1 MKKNSIKGKKTG
13 GELVLDIFKVF
24 FVLLVS
30 IVCVYP
36 FWNIF
41 IISINDGQD
50 ALRGGLYFWP
60 RVFTLENYQE
70 ILRRSEFV
78 RAIGVTVLRTLIGTP
93 LVVLVTSM
101 LAYVLSRSEL
111 LGKKF
116 WTLMF
121 IFTMYFSGGMV
132 PSYLLVKSLG
142 LINTRA
148 ALVLVSGISIYNLI
162 VTRTYFTTSISDSI
176 YEAAKIDGAGELKTF
191 LSIALPLAK
200 PIVAVMV
207 LYYAVA
213 HWNDYFNALL
223 YVSDKN
229 LEPLQS
235 VLRRVLIQN
244 QNALDESMMQ
254 QSMQPGEM
262 LDSAKRAYAAYTMKY
277 TMVFIASA
285 PLLIAYPFVQ
295 KYFVKGVMVGAVKE

>member
-1 MKKNSIKGKKTG
+1 MKKKKKIGVFDIGNCIFMMFVLFITVYPLYFTVIASFSEPSVVATG
-13 GELVLDIFKVF
+13 GVVWKPV
-24 FVLLVS
+24 
-30 IVCVYP
+30 
-36 FWNIF
+36 
-41 IISINDGQD
+41 G
-50 ALRGGLYFWP
+50 
-60 RVFTLENYQE
+60 FTLDSYKQVFAYKQIWTGYANTIFYT
-70 ILRRSEFV
+70 ILGTCFN
-78 RAIGVTVLRTLIGTP
+78 LILTIP
-93 LVVLVTSM
+93 A
-101 LAYVLSRSEL
+101 AYAVS
-111 LGKKF
+111 KKYF
-116 WTLMF
+116 PHRNLFMGLF
-121 IFTMYFSGGMV
+121 LFTMYFSGGMV

-148 ALVLVSGISIYNLI
+148 ALVLVSGISIYNLV

-176 YEAAKIDGAGELKTF
+176 YEASKIDGAGELKTF
-191 LSIALPLAK
+191 FSIALPLAK
-200 PIVAVMV
+200 PIIAVMI

-213 HWNDYFNALL
+213 HWNNYFNALL
-223 YVSDKN
+223 YVSDQA

-254 QSMQPGEM
+254 QSMQPGEL

-285 PLLIAYPFVQ
+285 PLLVAYPFVQ